1 MPVLIESLN
10 KWRNIQSDV
19 EYRPVVAAFG
29 NYLNDSKEVLMET
42 WQTPD
47 FEETTV
53 NAECSA
59 YSGELS
65 EESDHATE
73 EEQEA
78 L

>member
-1 MPVLIESLN
+1 M
-10 KWRNIQSDV
+10 D
-19 EYRPVVAAFG
+19 
-29 NYLNDSKEVLMET
+29 T
-42 WQTPD
+42 WVTPD
-47 FEETTV
+47 YDELTV